1 MSRILI
7 IDDNEDMRG
16 MLAMTLRMEGFEVAM
31 AENGS
36 RALEEL
42 ARAPADLIVTDLFM
56 PDKDGIETI
65 EEIRRKHP
73 GAKIV
78 AMSGWQSEQGPD
90 YLDVARELG
99 AVGTLR
105 KPFDP
110 DALLAIVRRVL

>member
-1 MSRILI
+1 MPRILVI
-7 IDDNEDMRG
+7 EDNEDMRG
-16 MLAMTLRMEGFEVAM
+16 MLAMTLRHEGFEVAV
-31 AENGS
+31 ASDGAV
-36 RALEEL
+36 ALEEL

-78 AMSGWQSEQGPD
+78 AMSGWQSLQGPD
-90 YLDVARELG
+90 YLDVARAIG

-110 DALLAIVRRVL
+110 AELVRIIRQVL

>member
-1 MSRILI
+1 MARILV

-16 MLAMTLRMEGFEVAM
+16 MLAMTLQYEGFDVVSA
-31 AENGS
+31 ANGT

-65 EEIRRKHP
+65 EEIRRKYP
-73 GAKIV
+73 RTKII
-78 AMSGWQSEQGPD
+78 AMSGWQSVQGPD
-90 YLDVARELG
+90 YLDVARVMG

-110 DALLAIVRRVL
+110 AQLIAIVRKVL